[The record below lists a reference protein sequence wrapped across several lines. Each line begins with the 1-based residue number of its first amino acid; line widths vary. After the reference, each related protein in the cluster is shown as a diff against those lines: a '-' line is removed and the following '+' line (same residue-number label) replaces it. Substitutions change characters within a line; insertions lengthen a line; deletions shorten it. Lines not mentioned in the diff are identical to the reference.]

1 MLSLRWIASPLAS
14 ALYSCDALRRR
25 LSYVD
30 ARLAEALRE
39 PAGRLVRAIA
49 TSDLPVER
57 LWSNLLPT
65 AATHEH
71 DTARHLVELAVLK
84 VAARHQIHANLDAF
98 ADRLTA
104 FERAMLAAQ
113 PNMVEELELR
123 ARPLRE
129 QWDARGPGLLTVVG
143 RLTEPELIVSQGCV
157 GLVFPVLGGGGASYP
172 GFSAIIWEAV
182 LSNPVPELP
191 EVVRV
196 GWLLAQLNLELPRYQ
211 GDLQRERAIELGRWA
226 MLPAVLAAAEELE
239 LARFDEATMR
249 LAVKS
254 WRIPVPRSAAFV
266 HDLVSWWQ
274 TYQSD
279 RPPWNVAITALDMLI
294 ATEEGEVA

>member
-1 MLSLRWIASPLAS
+1 MLTLRWIASPLAS
-14 ALYSCDALRRR
+14 ALYACDALRRR
-25 LSYVD
+25 LSFVD
-30 ARLAEALRE
+30 PRLAEALRE

-57 LWSNLLPT
+57 VWANLLPT

-71 DTARHLVELAVLK
+71 DTARHVIEVAVLK
-84 VAARHQIHANLDAF
+84 VIARHQLHANLDHF
-98 ADRLTA
+98 ADRLVA
-104 FERAMLAAQ
+104 FERALIAAV
-113 PNMVEELELR
+113 PNVVEELELR

-129 QWDARGPGLLTVVG
+129 QWDARGPGLLTAVG
-143 RLTEPELIVSQGCV
+143 EVTEPELIVPQGCV
-157 GLVFPVLGGGGASYP
+157 GLVHPVLGGGGASYP
-172 GFSAIIWEAV
+172 DFNAIIWEAV
-182 LSNPVPELP
+182 LSNPIPELP

-226 MLPAVLAAAEELE
+226 MLPATLAAAEELE
-239 LARFDEATMR
+239 LVKFDENTMR
-249 LAVKS
+249 QAVKV
-254 WRIPVPRSAAFV
+254 WRIPVPRSSAFV
-266 HDLVSWWQ
+266 HDLMSWWQ

-294 ATEEGEVA
+294 ATEEGEMV

>member
-14 ALYSCDALRRR
+14 ALYACDALRRR
-25 LSYVD
+25 LPFVD
-30 ARLAEALRE
+30 ARLADALRE

-57 LWSNLLPT
+57 LWANLLPA

-71 DTARHLVELAVLK
+71 DTARHLIEVAVLK
-84 VAARHQIHANLDAF
+84 LVARHQIHANLDLF
-98 ADRLTA
+98 ADRLMA
-104 FERAMLAAQ
+104 FERALLAAQ
-113 PNMVEELELR
+113 PNIVEELELR

-129 QWDARGPGLLTVVG
+129 QWDARGPGLLTAVG
-143 RLTEPELIVSQGCV
+143 DVTEPELIVAQGSV
-157 GLVFPVLGGGGASYP
+157 GLVHPVLGGGGASYP
-172 GFSAIIWEAV
+172 DFNAIIWEAV
-182 LSNPVPELP
+182 LSNPVPQLP

-196 GWLLAQLNLELPRYQ
+196 GWLISQLNLELPRFQ

-226 MLPAVLAAAEELE
+226 MLPAALAAAQELE
-239 LARFDEATMR
+239 LAKLDEATLR
-249 LAVKS
+249 LAVKA

-266 HDLVSWWQ
+266 HDLMSWWA
-274 TYQSD
+274 TYQAD

-294 ATEEGEVA
+294 ATEEGEMV